1 LFQSILK
8 PLEDVEKE
16 RAREQAPEI
25 LKLKT
30 ERDILEKRWQ
40 NANTDAAKGKGEA
53 QTNPEAE
60 ARSYAEELARFVV
73 PEAPRLLADDA
84 TPEAVAGLLAEQ
96 KGRLAIASTEG
107 DF

>member
-1 LFQSILK
+1 
-8 PLEDVEKE
+8 LEDVEKE
-16 RAREQAPEI
+16 RAREQTPEI

-40 NANTDAAKGKGEA
+40 NAKSDAAKGKGEA
-53 QTNPEAE
+53 RTNAEAE
-60 ARSYAEELARFVV
+60 ARSYAEELARFVI

-84 TPEAVAGLLAEQ
+84 TPEAVVAGLLAEQ
-96 KGRLAIASTEG
+96 KGRLAIASKEG